1 LRVLCSVWWK
11 KLIVVGVGLATVV
24 VSDITINPLYY
35 YLIDVRVKFLICEL
49 ESVPTAPLN

>member
-1 LRVLCSVWWK
+1 M
-11 KLIVVGVGLATVV
+11 VGVGLATVV